1 MAEKSFGVKEINL
14 IGASGTPTIESPNNL
29 NLSAVNVAISTNA
42 TIGGTLSVTGNVSV
56 GGTLTYEDVTNIDS
70 VGIITAREGVVIPD
84 SKALALGN
92 RISGSTLG
100 DLRLYHDG
108 SNSYID
114 EVGDGGL
121 FIRNGT
127 KTSIYIQTG
136 GKVELYHNNNPKLE
150 TSSTG
155 ATVTGTLAAT
165 AVTGDGSGLTNLPS
179 PDPSNADIQGMWTVS
194 NNGSSYY
201 NFTGP
206 GVTGSEN
213 NPTLYLVRGQRY
225 RFVNSTGSNH
235 PFAFR
240 ESSGGS
246 AYTDG
251 ISGSQNGTQDFNV
264 QFDAPSSLV
273 YQCTIHSGMVG
284 IINIV
289 GNSLNGGGNNRVLT
303 STGGQG
309 IVGES
314 NLTFNGSTLDVTGD
328 ITASTQINVG
338 SNVKLGNAGVVTATT
353 FSGSGASLTSIPAGQ
368 LTGTVADANI
378 TTLTAS
384 KLSGALPAISG
395 ANLTNL
401 PSPDPTNADIQGMWT
416 VGGGLSGY
424 TFTGPGVESS
434 QTNPTLYL
442 VRGQRYRF
450 VNSTGSSH
458 PFAFRVSSGGSA
470 YTDGITG
477 SQSGTQDFSVQFDA
491 PATLVYQCTNHSSMV
506 GIIYITGN
514 SFVSGANNR
523 VLTATGSNGIVGES
537 DLTFDGNKLTLAA
550 NSTAYDAF
558 QIGDGLFIGNTTNN
572 INAAIFHQGGGADLE
587 IGSQNEI
594 TFTTGNTAGNA
605 TERVRITSG
614 TNPNAYLHVKGN
626 GGGSGNNLFF
636 KIESTSSSSYGPNL
650 IMQHSSSS
658 PADNDVI
665 SEINFNGLDSASNR
679 TTFAK
684 IDVQATD
691 VSNGTEDGI
700 LIFKTRRNGTIAE
713 RLRIGG
719 GSGSGGGIVNVK
731 DYGAVGDYNV
741 QTSSGTD
748 DRAAII
754 LAIEALG
761 SEGGTVYFP
770 PGNYYVSTT
779 IEINGNSGG
788 SVVSNCL
795 IFEGLSSPADG
806 GYGDAGGAEI
816 CAPQNSN
823 YTIFYVNGAE
833 AVYFRNL
840 RFRGGNKF
848 GSSGNGSNSTNHAIK
863 LERQSY
869 GGNDHLL
876 ENLIF
881 VGMTACVIIYGCGR
895 TTLRKIKIGSCPS
908 ASTDIIKV
916 DENQYGSSGDRR
928 LDQLRIEGC
937 VIDGAPD
944 NTSDSSRNNANGLG
958 IYATSNT
965 IFVKDTSIIRSNY
978 NFYLDSSSDGEF
990 IYFQNCEAERAQVD
1004 GFYINGSEF
1013 ISIDNCFS
1021 CGNNQSGIRIDSNT
1035 VSSVS
1040 ITNPNIR
1047 TNQRHGIHLD
1057 SGNLQDLSIVNARMG
1072 ANNLSNGSYHNIYLE
1087 NGTHNVYI
1095 AGGKLGGAVDLSG
1108 SSLQRYGIYI
1118 DGTSHDNIR
1127 IIGTNVNGNLTGGIY
1142 VSNSWSGSGN
1152 KIQFNSGTSV
1162 TRNN

>member
-251 ISGSQNGTQDFNV
+251 I
-264 QFDAPSSLV
+264 
-273 YQCTIHSGMVG
+273 
-284 IINIV
+284 
-289 GNSLNGGGNNRVLT
+289 
-303 STGGQG
+303 
-309 IVGES
+309 
-314 NLTFNGSTLDVTGD
+314 
-328 ITASTQINVG
+328 
-338 SNVKLGNAGVVTATT
+338 
-353 FSGSGASLTSIPAGQ
+353 
-368 LTGTVADANI
+368 
-378 TTLTAS
+378 
-384 KLSGALPAISG
+384 
-395 ANLTNL
+395 
-401 PSPDPTNADIQGMWT
+401 
-416 VGGGLSGY
+416 
-424 TFTGPGVESS
+424 
-434 QTNPTLYL
+434 
-442 VRGQRYRF
+442 
-450 VNSTGSSH
+450 
-458 PFAFRVSSGGSA
+458 
-470 YTDGITG
+470 TG

-665 SEINFNGLDSASNR
+665 SEINFNGLDSGSNR
-679 TTFAK
+679 TTYAK

-691 VSNGTEDGI
+691 VSNGTEDGV

>member
-29 NLSAVNVAISTNA
+29 NLNAVNVAISTNVS
-42 TIGGTLSVTGNVSV
+42 IGGTLSVTGNVSV
-56 GGTLTYEDVTNIDS
+56 GGTLTYEDVTNIDAI
-70 VGIITAREGVVIPD
+70 GIVTARSGIKVLAGGANVVGVVTATSFD
-84 SKALALGN
+84 GDLAASNLTGALPA
-92 RISGSTLG
+92 ISGA
-100 DLRLYHDG
+100 
-108 SNSYID
+108 N
-114 EVGDGGL
+114 
-121 FIRNGT
+121 
-127 KTSIYIQTG
+127 
-136 GKVELYHNNNPKLE
+136 
-150 TSSTG
+150 
-155 ATVTGTLAAT
+155 
-165 AVTGDGSGLTNLPS
+165 LTNLPS
-179 PDPSNADIQGMWTVS
+179 QDPTNADIQGMWTVS
-194 NNGSSYY
+194 STGSSYY

-206 GVTGSEN
+206 GVTSSDN

-225 RFVNSTGSNH
+225 RFVNTTGSSH

-240 ESSGGS
+240 VSSGGS
-246 AYTDG
+246 AYSDG
-251 ISGSQNGTQDFNV
+251 ISGSQSGTQDFNV

-284 IINIV
+284 IIYIV
-289 GNSLNGGGNNRVLT
+289 GNSLNGGGNDRVLT

-314 NLTFNGSTLDVTGD
+314 NLSFDGSTLDID
-328 ITASTQINVG
+328 AG
-338 SNVKLGNAGVVTATT
+338 SNDEKLKISGTNPYIRFIEGSTNKAYIQWQSSGFLALHNEEDGSRLRIKDTLDFSSDLSTYHTVWHAGNDG
-353 FSGSGASLTSIPAGQ
+353 SGSTLDADLLDGQ
-368 LTGTVADANI
+368 EGSYYTNAAN
-378 TTLTAS
+378 
-384 KLSGALPAISG
+384 LSGTLPAISG

-416 VGGGLSGY
+416 ISNTSSSY
-424 TFTGPGVESS
+424 YNFTGPGVESS
-434 QTNPTLYL
+434 QNNPTLYL

-450 VNSTGSSH
+450 VNTASSH
-458 PFAFRVSSGGSA
+458 PFEFRVSSGGSA
-470 YTDGITG
+470 YTDGISG
-477 SQSGTQDFSVQFDA
+477 SQTGTQDFNVQFDA
-491 PATLVYQCTNHSSMV
+491 PAVLVYQCIYHSSMV

-514 SFVSGANNR
+514 SLVSGGNNR
-523 VLTATGSNGIVGES
+523 LLTSTGGQGIVGES

-572 INAAIFHQGGGADLE
+572 INAAIFHQGGSADLE

-626 GGGSGNNLFF
+626 GGSSGNNLFF

-650 IMQHSSSS
+650 IMMHSSSS

-665 SEINFNGLDSASNR
+665 SEIRFNALDDADHT
-679 TTFAK
+679 TTFAS
-684 IDVQATD
+684 IDVKATD
-691 VSNGTEDGI
+691 VSDGTETGV
-700 LIFKTRRNGTIAE
+700 LIFKTRRNGTYSE

-719 GSGSGGGIVNVK
+719 GGGSGGGIVNVK

-754 LAIEALG
+754 DAIEALG

-895 TTLRKIKIGSCPS
+895 TTIRKIKIGSCPS

-978 NFYLDSSSDGEF
+978 NFYLNSASDGEF
-990 IYFQNCEAERAQVD
+990 IYFQNCEAERAQID

-1021 CGNNQSGIRIDSNT
+1021 CGNNQSGIRIDGNT

-1047 TNQRHGIHLD
+1047 TNQRHGIHLN
-1057 SGNLQDLSIVNARMG
+1057 SGSLQDLSIVNARMG
-1072 ANNLSNGSYHNIYLE
+1072 ANNLSNGSYHNIYLA

-1142 VSNSWSGSGN
+1142 VSGSWSGSGN

>member
-14 IGASGTPTIESPNNL
+14 IGASGTPTIESPNNI
-29 NLSAVNVAISTNA
+29 NLTAVNVAISNNA
-42 TIGGTLSVTGNVSV
+42 SIAGNLSVAGV
-56 GGTLTYEDVTNIDS
+56 LTYEDVTNVDS

-136 GKVELYHNNNPKLE
+136 GKVELYHDNSPKLE

-179 PDPSNADIQGMWTVS
+179 SDPSNTDIQGMWTVS

-225 RFVNSTGSNH
+225 RFVNSTGSSH

-240 ESSGGS
+240 VSSGGA

-314 NLTFNGSTLDVTGD
+314 NLTFNGSTLNITGD
-328 ITASTQINVG
+328 ITLSGTVDGVDVATTGTRLAGLVSG
-338 SNVKLGNAGVVTATT
+338 SSGVLLDGVTATT
-353 FSGSGASLTSIPAGQ
+353 QSASDNSTKVATTAYVQTADLPAANLSGS
-368 LTGTVADANI
+368 
-378 TTLTAS
+378 
-384 KLSGALPAISG
+384 LPAISG
-395 ANLTNL
+395 ASLTNL

-506 GIIYITGN
+506 GLIYITGN
-514 SFVSGANNR
+514 SFVAGANNR
-523 VLTATGSNGIVGES
+523 LLTATGANGIVGETN
-537 DLTFDGNKLTLAA
+537 LTFNGSTLDITGDIDLGGDMLMSAANPEIQFNTGGPRFRVPANNTLAYY
-550 NSTAYDAF
+550 S
-558 QIGDGLFIGNTTNN
+558 
-572 INAAIFHQGGGADLE
+572 GG
-587 IGSQNEI
+587 
-594 TFTTGNTAGNA
+594 
-605 TERVRITSG
+605 TSG
-614 TNPNAYLHVKGN
+614 STELEKFRISSAGQVGINENNPTSFLHVRGSGYQSLRLEN
-626 GGGSGNNLFF
+626 TDGGSDGPYIELYNN
-636 KIESTSSSSYGPNL
+636 SASPQT
-650 IMQHSSSS
+650 
-658 PADNDVI
+658 PADNDYTGII
-665 SEINFNGLDSASNR
+665 SFKNRNSANQE
-679 TTFAK
+679 TTYSQ
-684 IDVQATD
+684 IRSQSTD
-691 VSNGTEDGI
+691 VTDNIEDGI
-700 LIFKTRRNGTIAE
+700 ITFHTRRNGTFGE
-713 RLRIGG
+713 RFRIGG
-719 GSGSGGGIVNVK
+719 GGGSGGGIVNVK
-731 DYGAVGDYNV
+731 DYGAVGNYNV

-754 LAIEALG
+754 DAIEALG

-770 PGNYYVSTT
+770 PGNYYVSNT
-779 IEINGNSGG
+779 IEINGSSGG

-816 CAPQNSN
+816 CVPQNSN

-848 GSSGNGSNSTNHAIK
+848 GSGGTGSNSTNHAIK
-863 LERQSY
+863 LERKIGGI

-881 VGMTACVIIYGCGR
+881 VGMTACIILYGVGR
-895 TTLRKIKIGSCPS
+895 TTIRKIKIGNCPS

-916 DENQYGSSGDRR
+916 DENQEGPSGDRR

-937 VIDGAPD
+937 VIDAAPD
-944 NTSDSSRNNANGLG
+944 NTSNSSRNNANGLG

-965 IFVKDTSIIRSNY
+965 IFVKDTSIIRANY
-978 NFYLDSSSDGEF
+978 NFYLDSASDGEF

-1021 CGNNQSGIRIDSNT
+1021 CGNNQSGIRIDGNT
-1035 VSSVS
+1035 TSSVS

-1047 TNQRHGIHLD
+1047 TNQRHGIHLN

-1072 ANNLSNGSYHNIYLE
+1072 ANNLSNGSYHNIYLA

-1118 DGTSHDNIR
+1118 DGTSHNNIR

-1142 VSNSWSGSGN
+1142 VSGSWSGSGN